1 MRRLYKKERQSPHCT
16 ILMGQ
21 RLRDRECEFV
31 PTFKYGTVKLKRR
44 YVGIIYLILALL
56 PTFLT
61 QDLLILVLMVIITL
75 ISIKR
80 GVISDRKNN

>member
-31 PTFKYGTVKLKRR
+31 PIFKYGTVKSKRR
-44 YVGIIYLILALL
+44 YAGIIYLILALL
-56 PTFLT
+56 STFLT
-61 QDLLILVLMVIITL
+61 QDLLILVLMVIINL

-80 GVISDRKNN
+80 VVINDRKNN